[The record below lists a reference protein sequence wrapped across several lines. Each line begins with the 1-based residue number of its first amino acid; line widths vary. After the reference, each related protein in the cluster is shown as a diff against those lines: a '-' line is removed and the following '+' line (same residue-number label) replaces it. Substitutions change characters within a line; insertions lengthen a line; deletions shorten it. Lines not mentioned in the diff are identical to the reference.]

1 MILHEANDEVSKFP
15 DDGICVVSYDVDGEV
30 VEGKVDDTLSVMADE
45 VAEVAE
51 KNNVNW

>member
-1 MILHEANDEVSKFP
+1 MLYLLQLYRVP
-15 DDGICVVSYDVDGEV
+15 EV